1 MDFSHYNGTP
11 DGLFTNSFQSKCR
24 IRCHGSRIQVGER
37 EFISAS
43 EALQAYMD
51 QYAGLKPK
59 GDKYDMNVTDLLD
72 PKSVLHQTAERS
84 LKTGVRATPTEL
96 KLAQSRD
103 SINNS
108 YDRMNKSSAL
118 RAEAEDALNRS
129 GRLLNRLA
137 NDEKVPMVGAASD
150 VGSMATDVLLS
161 MNPVGGYSKEY
172 TAALAAASE
181 AEEPKRRG
189 HVYSYRTALT
199 RSRSLSRER
208 PGAESDLQP
217 ELKKDSK
224 TNKPPSSYRP
234 PVSGSGLPRER
245 SRSVSPSS
253 FRQHDRLFSDPQSA
267 SRKDFRLDTNTSKHK
282 APSWIEAL
290 DISNPGDNLWSKRD
304 LIAGRPPPSWVQG
317 LDGSD
322 VNSLVSG
329 VTSYQTD
336 INNLLAPN
344 MDISG
349 LGNSTLSNPPGLSY
363 KDLMVT
369 PTKGKSVNF
378 DLSSNN
384 FTPRKLPGEKFEI
397 ASKLPREVLE
407 SGNTKLDSSDALDRY
422 LEGLGCGPKPP
433 TSSGLTGINSD
444 SQYDAPR
451 CSSLDTTALLNGLSA
466 PTKSDITGASP
477 ISRSGKSPMG
487 SPIRQS
493 RSRSRPQ
500 TPDTDLVLDGDR
512 PWEKPLA
519 SIKAPVYISEEESG
533 PGDAAGECDTLTGR
547 TQLGSLETLKN
558 MLFKLQ
564 AEASEET
571 TNREKIAQII
581 AASRKELNASNSSLK
596 PDEDLPALKGYNFQG
611 EPGGQSLEKAMVHL
625 GRLKD
630 LVEVGKIEQ
639 RSRSASRDR
648 SMSRSRSVSPLRL
661 LSQPILS

>member
-1 MDFSHYNGTP
+1 TNGCRP
-11 DGLFTNSFQSKCR
+11 NCR
-24 IRCHGSRIQVGER
+24 IRCQGSRIQIGDR

-51 QYAGLKPK
+51 QYTGLKPK

-72 PKSVLHQTAERS
+72 PKSVLHLTAERS

-96 KLAQSRD
+96 KLAQSKD

-129 GRLLNRLA
+129 GKLLNRLA
-137 NDEKVPMVGAASD
+137 KDEKEPAVAAASD
-150 VGSMATDVLLS
+150 VGSMSTDVLLT

-172 TAALAAASE
+172 TAALAAATE
-181 AEEPKRRG
+181 AEEPKRHG
-189 HVYSYRTALT
+189 HVYSYRTART

-208 PGAESDLQP
+208 PSTGSEVQP
-217 ELKKDSK
+217 ETKKDLN
-224 TNKPPSSYRP
+224 TNRPPSSYRP
-234 PVSGSGLPRER
+234 PVSGSGRQKER

-253 FRQHDRLFSDPQSA
+253 FRQHDRLFGNLKSA
-267 SRKDFRLDTNTSKHK
+267 PENRLDSNTSKHK

-290 DISNPGDNLWSKRD
+290 DISNPSDNLWSKRD

-322 VNSLVSG
+322 INSLVSG
-329 VTSYQTD
+329 VSNNQTD

-344 MDISG
+344 MDMSG
-349 LGNSTLSNPPGLSY
+349 LGNSTLSNPPGLSF

-369 PTKGKSVNF
+369 PTKGKTVNF

-384 FTPRKLPGEKFEI
+384 YTTGTLPGEKFEI

-422 LEGLGCGPKPP
+422 LEGLGCGPKPS
-433 TSSGLTGINSD
+433 TSSGVTGIQSD

-477 ISRSGKSPMG
+477 ISRNGKSPAG
-487 SPIRQS
+487 SPSRPR

-519 SIKAPVYISEEESG
+519 SFKAPVYMSEEESG
-533 PGDAAGECDTLTGR
+533 VQPGDSSAKCETLTGR
-547 TQLGSLETLKN
+547 PQPGSLETLKN

-571 TNREKIAQII
+571 SNREKIAQII
-581 AASRKELNASNSSLK
+581 AESRKELNASSSSLQL
-596 PDEDLPALKGYNFQG
+596 EEEIPALKGYNYQD

-625 GRLKD
+625 GRLKN
-630 LVEVGKIEQ
+630 LVEVGKEA

-648 SMSRSRSVSPLRL
+648 SMSRSRSVSPLRP
-661 LSQPILS
+661 LSQPVLS

>member
-1 MDFSHYNGTP
+1 MDFSHFNGAP
-11 DGLFTNSFQSKCR
+11 EGLHTSGYRPNCR
-24 IRCHGSRIQVGER
+24 IRCQGSRIHIGER

-51 QYAGLKPK
+51 QYTGLKPK

-72 PKSVLHQTAERS
+72 PKSVLHMTAERS

-96 KLAQSRD
+96 KLAQSKD

-129 GRLLNRLA
+129 GKLLNRIA
-137 NDEKVPMVGAASD
+137 KDEKEPIVPMASE
-150 VGSMATDVLLS
+150 VGSMSTDVLLS

-172 TAALAAASE
+172 TAALAAATQ
-181 AEEPKRRG
+181 AEEPKKSG
-189 HVYSYRTALT
+189 HVYSYRTART

-208 PGAESDLQP
+208 PSIVSELQT
-217 ELKKDSK
+217 EIKKDSN
-224 TNKPPSSYRP
+224 TNRPPSSYRP
-234 PVSGSGLPRER
+234 PVSGSGRLRER

-253 FRQHDRLFSDPQSA
+253 FRQNDRLFGNSKSA
-267 SRKDFRLDTNTSKHK
+267 SHKDNTLDLDKHK

-290 DISNPGDNLWSKRD
+290 DISNPSDTLWSKRD

-317 LDGSD
+317 LEGSD
-322 VNSLVSG
+322 VHSLISG
-329 VTSYQTD
+329 VSNNQTD

-344 MDISG
+344 MDMSG
-349 LGNSTLSNPPGLSY
+349 LGNSTLSNPPGLTF

-369 PTKGKSVNF
+369 PTKGKTVNF
-378 DLSSNN
+378 DLSSNQG
-384 FTPRKLPGEKFEI
+384 RLPGEKFEI
-397 ASKLPREVLE
+397 ASKLPKEVLE

-422 LEGLGCGPKPP
+422 LEGLGCGPKPS
-433 TSSGLTGINSD
+433 TSAIHSD
-444 SQYDAPR
+444 SQYEPLR
-451 CSSLDTTALLNGLSA
+451 CSSLDTTALLNGLAA

-477 ISRSGKSPMG
+477 ISRNGKSPDR
-487 SPIRQS
+487 SR

-519 SIKAPVYISEEESG
+519 SFKAPVYISEEESG
-533 PGDAAGECDTLTGR
+533 AQAGDGSAECETLTGR
-547 TQLGSLETLKN
+547 TQPGSLETLKN

-571 TNREKIAQII
+571 SNREKIAHII
-581 AASRKELNASNSSLK
+581 AESRKELNASSASLQA
-596 PDEDLPALKGYNFQG
+596 DEDIPALKGYNYQE

-625 GRLKD
+625 GRLKN
-630 LVEVGKIEQ
+630 LVEDGKKEQ

-648 SMSRSRSVSPLRL
+648 SMSRSRSVSPLRPL
-661 LSQPILS
+661 LQPILS